1 MTWDELKVKIL
12 EYIDS
17 KTGETPGE
25 DDLSILEALDDFA
38 PAPGISEEEVN
49 RRIEEAVSA
58 NTAEWSKRYKDRFY
72 SRDEE
77 AKEVTEPEVIENK
90 PEEEIEKSILDYE
103 W

>member
-1 MTWDELKVKIL
+1 MTWDELKKKIL

-17 KTGETPGE
+17 IAGETPGE
-25 DDLSILEALDDFA
+25 ADLSILEAVDDFE
-38 PAPGISEEEVN
+38 PAPGISEDEVN
-49 RRIEEAVSA
+49 RRIEEAVNA

-77 AKEVTEPEVIENK
+77 AKEVTDMEVIENK
-90 PEEEIEKSILDYE
+90 PEEEVEKSILDYE